1 MIDRLR
7 QKGYDGT
14 GILDLAI
21 AVADANSSSFHYAI
35 ATVIRPAGVQSKPG
49 SLCPDSLFCEVRK

>member
-1 MIDRLR
+1 MIDRL
-7 QKGYDGT
+7 QQVGYDDT

-21 AVADANSSSFHYAI
+21 AVADANSSSFHHSD
-35 ATVIRPAGVQSKPG
+35 TRPAGVQSKPG